1 MSACVPPGATV
12 NGLWLQGEAGQGL
25 SQVPVLVFVRDFRDA
40 CYCKRRWYFFC
51 KIKSGWKK
59 KISGK
64 KVKHKQKNPSET
76 KPKPIRQTKWNAR
89 KRLQTKRKL
98 VITWWCWSYACIM
111 LLWRTHRQN
120 GIVSESVVSARR
132 VGSGDNDLCVCVC
145 TYFESAWVRV
155 CVSARMPE
163 PQPIAHTHTLPSA
176 TCWIALFPPLFVSVV
191 HRWGD
196 ERGHS
201 VVWLSVCYVCLLCLS
216 VSLLCLSDWLTFC
229 LLCLTVSCL
238 TDWLFCVRSRLMLL
252 AIALHKRVS

>member
-1 MSACVPPGATV
+1 MH
-12 NGLWLQGEAGQGL
+12 
-25 SQVPVLVFVRDFRDA
+25 VL
-40 CYCKRRWYFFC
+40 CYCEGHTDKMVLSVNQLCLPDVW
-51 KIKSGWKK
+51 
-59 KISGK
+59 
-64 KVKHKQKNPSET
+64 VLET
-76 KPKPIRQTKWNAR
+76 MI
-89 KRLQTKRKL
+89 
-98 VITWWCWSYACIM
+98 
-111 LLWRTHRQN
+111 
-120 GIVSESVVSARR
+120 
-132 VGSGDNDLCVCVC
+132 CVCVC